1 MARITFFLSTLI
13 ILVCLSVVPGFSQQK
28 ETRVALVI
36 GNSNYSA
43 LGKLANPGNDAT
55 DMAETLKALRFSV
68 TLLIDA
74 DLRSMEQGIV
84 RFGNALSTSQSSIG
98 FFFYAGHGVQSNG
111 INYLIPAN
119 AEIPSEAFLNTKAVA
134 LQAVLD
140 TLQQAGNRLNVV
152 VLDAC
157 RDNPFSWSRSGTRG
171 LSVVSA
177 QPPGSIIAYATSAG
191 SVAADGT
198 GRNGIFT
205 GELLKQLKKP
215 DANIFDVFLQTG
227 ADVKAVTKG
236 AQVPAIYNQFF
247 EKFYLAKSPAESPSP
262 APAEKL
268 DGKQLD
274 QYCASLAQARD
285 AENRKAWGEA
295 LNAYTT
301 ALAAIPGG
309 EMATWGLAHSYS
321 MLGNNRKTNDLFR
334 EMLEKGTVP
343 DYWNYQEIAD
353 FYLNAMHDPDT
364 AITLYA
370 KAMACV
376 EVWNQGWLYRGRG
389 LAYRAKRDLAKA
401 RADLER
407 ALSIGES
414 RAMEDLV
421 KECRKD
427 LAAIGQ

>member
-1 MARITFFLSTLI
+1 MKKIWFLFC
-13 ILVCLSVVPGFSQQK
+13 ILVSICLPVVPGFSQEK
-28 ETRVALVI
+28 EPRVALVI
-36 GNSNYSA
+36 GNGNYIA
-43 LGKLANPGNDAT
+43 LGKLANPGNDAA
-55 DMAETLKALRFSV
+55 DMAAALKGLGFSV
-68 TLLIDA
+68 TLLQDA

-84 RFGNALSTSQSSIG
+84 RFGNALSASSSSVG

-111 INYLIPAN
+111 INYLIPAS

-205 GELLKQLKKP
+205 GELLKNLKKP
-215 DANIFDVFLQTG
+215 DESIFDVFLQTG
-227 ADVKAVTKG
+227 ANVKAVTKG
-236 AQVPAIYNQFF
+236 TQVPAIYNQFF
-247 EKFYLAKSPAESPSP
+247 DKFYLAKVLDETSPA
-262 APAEKL
+262 APARV

-274 QYCASLAQARD
+274 QYCAALVQARE
-285 AENRKAWGEA
+285 AESKNAWGTA
-295 LNAYTT
+295 LNAYAA

-309 EMATWGLAHSYS
+309 ELATWGLAHSYWK
-321 MLGNNRKTNDLFR
+321 LGNTRKASDLFL

-343 DYWNYQEIAD
+343 NTWNYGEIAD
-353 FYLNAMHDPDT
+353 FYLYAKGDPDT
-364 AITLYA
+364 ALSVYT
-370 KAMACV
+370 KAMTCTV
-376 EVWNQGWLYRGRG
+376 GWYRGWLYRGRG
-389 LAYRAKRDLAKA
+389 LAYRAKGDLAKA
-401 RADLER
+401 RADFEQ
-407 ALSIGES
+407 ALAMGES
-414 RAMEDLV
+414 RGMADLV
-421 KECRKD
+421 RECRKD
-427 LAAIGQ
+427 LAVLGQ